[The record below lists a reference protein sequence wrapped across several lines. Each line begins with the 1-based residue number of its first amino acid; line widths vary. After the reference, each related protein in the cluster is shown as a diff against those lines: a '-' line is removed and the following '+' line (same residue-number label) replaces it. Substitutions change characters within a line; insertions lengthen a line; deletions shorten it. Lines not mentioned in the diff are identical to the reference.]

1 MIDMIALWFSR
12 AKPTPTD
19 RDFEIQ
25 VGVHAE
31 EVSEMLET
39 MRGKDM
45 FSEKLVNDAEEAMK
59 KLATALKTGM
69 AGVVITDRKEFLD
82 ACCDQIVTATGSAHF
97 AGMHIAAAVDEVN
110 SSNFSK
116 FDENG
121 MPIFDANGKI
131 AKNMATYKKPD
142 FTGMY

>member
-12 AKPTPTD
+12 AKPNPTD

-69 AGVVITDRKEFLD
+69 ASVVVTDRKEFLD

-97 AGMHIAAAVDEVN
+97 AGMHITAAVDKVN
-110 SSNFSK
+110 QSNWSK

-142 FTGMY
+142 LSGLY